1 MVDLDSSGLEK
12 SVRRTATE
20 HVTFSPVRQLYARA
34 GLYVPAVAA
43 AATMAAAVSS
53 SRGMRV
59 SHHWAFLLACV
70 VGEVPGRFRDY
81 LAYREDLQR

>member
-12 SVRRTATE
+12 SVRRTAIE
-20 HVTFSPVRQLYARA
+20 HITFNPTRHLYDKIY
-34 GLYVPAVAA
+34 LYVPTVV
-43 AATMAAAVSS
+43 TAVSS
-53 SRGMRV
+53 GCDMRV